1 MEFPTQFEDLAP
13 VSCIG
18 QDLFTLEQGVFKGV
32 GVGGGACTFLYNV
45 DVGPRRDATKVP
57 CGNNDKLSV
66 WMEYGIFNVP
76 SVL

>member
-13 VSCIG
+13 VSCIR

-32 GVGGGACTFLYNV
+32 GVGGACTFLYNV

-57 CGNNDKLSV
+57 CGNNISMDGIRHFQRTFGSV
-66 WMEYGIFNVP
+66 K
-76 SVL
+76 